1 MKRVIIFTID
11 VEEWFMAE
19 NVKPYVSSRETQQHS
34 SLYALENLLAKLDAR
49 KIKATLF
56 VVAEL
61 LNSDQFLNLLLD
73 ASKRGHEV
81 ASHSYSHR
89 LLDELS
95 KNETELEVVGSI
107 RSIREKLGVPV
118 HGFRSPCFTTNQF
131 LDSALIKA
139 GASYTSNGI
148 SATLHDRYSKK
159 PRPPELLD
167 IAIPTGNIFGF
178 KFPATGGGW
187 FRLFPLWFQRIWLKD
202 LEYTTFYCHPWDFDS
217 NQPHLKK
224 MSCWSRFRHTVNNK
238 LAFDKLDRFLRYFDD
253 SMTCQEYADY
263 QLANKTEVR

>member
-19 NVKPYVSSRETQQHS
+19 NVKPYVDACEAKQHS
-34 SLYALENLLAKLDAR
+34 SIYALENLLAKLDAR
-49 KIKATLF
+49 GIKATLF
-56 VVAEL
+56 VVAKL
-61 LNSDQFLNLLLD
+61 LNSDRFASLLLA

-89 LLDELS
+89 LLGGLS
-95 KNETELEVVGSI
+95 KHETELEVVGSI
-107 RSIREKLGVPV
+107 KSIRDKLGVSV
-118 HGFRSPCFTTNQF
+118 RGFRSPCFSTNPF

-159 PRPPELLD
+159 NEPSKLAD

-187 FRLFPLWFQRIWLKD
+187 FRLFPLWFQRFWLKD
-202 LEYTTFYCHPWDFDS
+202 LEYTMFYCHPWDFDS
-217 NQPHLKK
+217 NQPHIKN
-224 MSCWSRFRHTVNNK
+224 MSRWMRFRHTVNNTCA
-238 LAFDKLDRFLRYFDD
+238 LEKLDRFLQYFDE
-253 SMTCQEYADY
+253 SMTCQEYVEY
-263 QLANKTEVR
+263 QLAKKPT